1 MLYYRLHIRGELEQ
15 RHRKEA
21 LKERTCFIH
30 FFVTTIKIHQK
41 IFSNSLFSF
50 YLSAQV
56 MLLSHVQLLN
66 VTRSVQQANFQ
77 NRSSS
82 HHEADGYKETENN
95 IYHISRDPHKD
106 LMKKMT
112 KEAKNNENR

>member
-1 MLYYRLHIRGELEQ
+1 M
-15 RHRKEA
+15 
-21 LKERTCFIH
+21 
-30 FFVTTIKIHQK
+30 TTIKIHQK
-41 IFSNSLFSF
+41 IFSHSLFSF

-82 HHEADGYKETENN
+82 HHEADGYKETESN

-106 LMKKMT
+106 LMKKMA